1 MAVLTRAHRR
11 TKHPEYMDMGNGPEP
26 AVYYSWRPEL
36 GCHWCDACQKPC
48 QARDHIICR
57 GHSNKVWWWLE
68 EHSRQH
74 NLSWSQTTIE
84 RIHESRRPTADYPW
98 SQQAWD
104 AQPAPATAAA
114 AAVPP
119 VLPAPAQAAA
129 AAAVAPG
136 LPAPALGL
144 PADFVTAVRAV
155 RDEVVMELQ
164 TTKTEVLTVLQSA
177 TADAQRA
184 REKAE
189 ATRDAVHL
197 MTGELRDVK
206 GMVEALLPLK
216 GMVEALHHLLEPV
229 NTAIT
234 SDQSISEAS
243 ATITSV
249 VKGEVTGVLRAIDA
263 NSIKAQFQYHLE
275 AMGSQAR
282 VDRVDHREFGA
293 RVDQGIRQI
302 RDDVESLKSGVET
315 IQTEGAQF
323 RLSNSSAQAYEAG
336 LRLDICQITKMA
348 DELKG
353 EVMALKGEV
362 MALKDEALTEEMVL
376 NAARLDVDRGMLRT
390 EALTEELKDEVMALK
405 GAVATLDQGRTMD
418 VGFMMDEGLAGIKSM
433 TEELKGEVVAL
444 KGAVAT
450 LDQGRTMDV
459 GVTVDEGLAG
469 IKCMTEALKGE
480 VMAMKSAMA
489 TPGKGKRSRTR
500 SRVRGGGEEPSW
512 EKLPEVE
519 DADGSACP
527 AGRPHRCS
535 PRQGQG
541 AGEDDVVTMAID
553 DPATLQGSTAAA
565 IRSVRQDVQTI
576 KREVMTI
583 KSEVSEVKITA
594 SDLRAMVDAS
604 IATDRAAEQN
614 VMTAMQGVQSEVSST
629 QAVAEAL
636 QQQTVSSMRHVKDDI
651 DALRGDVGTIKD
663 ALFTQGPPARALMR
677 SGSLGALT
685 ATQE

>member
-11 TKHPEYMDMGNGPEP
+11 TQHPEYMDMGNGPEP

-104 AQPAPATAAA
+104 AQPAPAAAAA

-390 EALTEELKDEVMALK
+390 EALTEELKGEVMALK

-418 VGFMMDEGLAGIKSM
+418 VGF
-433 TEELKGEVVAL
+433 
-444 KGAVAT
+444 
-450 LDQGRTMDV
+450 
-459 GVTVDEGLAG
+459 TVDEGLAG

-512 EKLPEVE
+512 EKLPEVA

>member
-74 NLSWSQTTIE
+74 NLRWSQTTIE

-98 SQQAWD
+98 SQQAWAAA
-104 AQPAPATAAA
+104 AQPAPAAAAA

-323 RLSNSSAQAYEAG
+323 RLSSSSAQAYEAG
-336 LRLDICQITKMA
+336 LRLDICQIMKMA
-348 DELKG
+348 DELK
-353 EVMALKGEV
+353 
-362 MALKDEALTEEMVL
+362 D
-376 NAARLDVDRGMLRT
+376 
-390 EALTEELKDEVMALK
+390 
-405 GAVATLDQGRTMD
+405 
-418 VGFMMDEGLAGIKSM
+418 
-433 TEELKGEVVAL
+433 EVVAL

-512 EKLPEVE
+512 EKLPEVA

-663 ALFTQGPPARALMR
+663 ALFTQGLPARALMR